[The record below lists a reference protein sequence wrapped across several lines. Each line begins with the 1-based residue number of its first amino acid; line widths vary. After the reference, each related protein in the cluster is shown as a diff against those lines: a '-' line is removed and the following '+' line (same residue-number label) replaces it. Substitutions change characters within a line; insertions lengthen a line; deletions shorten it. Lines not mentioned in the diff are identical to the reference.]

1 MSGVIPA
8 RAIITQ
14 PFAARQATFVVLA
27 GEALGGQIAERRSTA
42 VAAVGV
48 VVVGGQGVARLVN
61 KDAAR
66 FQVVLQEIEDAVISA
81 IAAAAHGVAADVAAP
96 LNTYYPSFGVRVL
109 EVGRF

>member
-1 MSGVIPA
+1 M
-8 RAIITQ
+8 
-14 PFAARQATFVVLA
+14 VLA
-27 GEALGGQIAERRSTA
+27 GEAFGGQIAERRSAA
-42 VAAVGV
+42 VAPSTGSGQAAVGV

-66 FQVVLQEIEDAVISA
+66 FQVVLQEIEDAVIGA